1 MTDGELSFPGSAVRE
16 LAEACPRR
24 LWRWQRGGR
33 RCWCDPRA
41 RRPAGSGLLDEN
53 TAVVGIPAFLPI
65 DPGATA
71 GFYFVTAREAAPA
84 SSGSEPRSGSGAQQ
98 SAGSA
103 GSAGSRRGRAA
114 PGAAPIEGLQLGAP
128 LGKGG
133 YGVVYRGLYQ
143 GKLVAVKVRHG

>member
-1 MTDGELSFPGSAVRE
+1 M
-16 LAEACPRR
+16 
-24 LWRWQRGGR
+24 
-33 RCWCDPRA
+33 
-41 RRPAGSGLLDEN
+41 
-53 TAVVGIPAFLPI
+53 VGIPAFLPI

-84 SSGSEPRSGSGAQQ
+84 SSGSGPRSGSGAHL

-114 PGAAPIEGLQLGAP
+114 PGAAPIEGLKLGPP

-143 GKLVAVKVRHG
+143 GKLVAVKVRPGAGATPGSGALRRPWI